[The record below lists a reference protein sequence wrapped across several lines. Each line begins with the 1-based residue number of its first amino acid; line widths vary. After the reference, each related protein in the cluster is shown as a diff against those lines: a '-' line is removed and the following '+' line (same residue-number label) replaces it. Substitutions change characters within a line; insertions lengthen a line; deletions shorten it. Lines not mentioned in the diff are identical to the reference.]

1 MFFSIIVA
9 IGKQRQIGNNNK
21 LPWGYIE
28 DDMRNFKNI
37 TKEHTIVMGRKT
49 YESIGRPLPNRTN
62 IILTRQKNFIANDCI
77 VLNSIDDLIEYCKK
91 NCDKNEE
98 IFIIGGEQIYT
109 EILKNYSNFLR
120 KMYISYINYDGYGD
134 AFFPEFDESDWEILE
149 EKKFL
154 KSEKMSVV
162 LYIKFMRKNNV
173 NKR

>member
-9 IGKQRQIGNNNK
+9 IGKKRQIGNNNK

-28 DDMRNFKNI
+28 DDMQNFKNI
-37 TKEHTIVMGRKT
+37 TKGHIIVMGRKT
-49 YESIGRPLPNRTN
+49 YELIGRPLPNRTN

-134 AFFPEFDESDWEILE
+134 AFFPEINKSDWEILE

-154 KSEKMSVV
+154 KSEKNECSFI
-162 LYIKFMRKNNV
+162 YKIYAKK
-173 NKR
+173 